1 MNKDIPKAKR
11 PENRRMQEFLASK
24 GIQAIPKYLSAGSL
38 KGCWRL
44 SNPATRWSDELA
56 NQLNALGFL
65 NFDGRPL
72 GKFDGNG
79 GVFCVFVRGH
89 NELLEGRLA

>member
-1 MNKDIPKAKR
+1 
-11 PENRRMQEFLASK
+11 MQEFLASK

-65 NFDGRPL
+65 NFDG
-72 GKFDGNG
+72 NG